1 MPPTPFIRGQG
12 TDMLFPR
19 YDVFISYSRQ
29 DTAIVEPFVEE
40 LRRRGYTVFFDTQ
53 SIIVGDLW
61 KQRLANAV
69 RSSRVCILCWSQH
82 ARDSEYVAF
91 EYSRAEGLGRPV
103 LPWLLDATPLPN
115 MVELQGIIESDPVK
129 AASRFIPRLGWRLS
143 LRRALQASL
152 LLLFLL
158 AASLV
163 YWKTHQPPP
172 PWEFT
177 GRVTD
182 SVTNLPI
189 SGVQVE
195 AEDQATAK
203 DHRFTTYTD
212 SDGRYVFH
220 LPQPRPK
227 YLHLVFAKQGY
238 KGEEPVTIP
247 PDLPFNTDM
256 TPLK

>member
-1 MPPTPFIRGQG
+1 MLHVLSIRGLG
-12 TDMLFPR
+12 TKMLFPR
-19 YDVFISYSRQ
+19 HDVFISYSHQ
-29 DTAIVEPFVEE
+29 DTASVSPFVGE
-40 LRRRGYTVFFDTQ
+40 LRRHGYNVFYDTR
-53 SIIVGDLW
+53 SIVVGDLW

-82 ARDSEYVAF
+82 ARDSEFVAF

-103 LPWLLDATPLPN
+103 LPWLLDSTPLPS
-115 MVELQGIIESDPVK
+115 MIELQGIIESNPAK

-143 LRRALQASL
+143 LRRIFQASL
-152 LLLFLL
+152 LMLL
-158 AASLV
+158 SLISAFV
-163 YWKTHQPPP
+163 YWSTHRPPP

-189 SGVQVE
+189 SGVQVD
-195 AEDQATAK
+195 AEDRQYS
-203 DHRFTTYTD
+203 TYTD
-212 SDGRYVFH
+212 SDGRYIFH
-220 LPQPRPK
+220 LPQPKPK

-247 PDLPFNTDM
+247 PDRPFNTDM

>member
-1 MPPTPFIRGQG
+1 
-12 TDMLFPR
+12 MLFPR

-29 DTAIVEPFVEE
+29 DTAIVQPFVEE
-40 LRRRGYTVFFDTQ
+40 LRRRGYTIFFDTQ

-115 MVELQGIIESDPVK
+115 MVELQGIIESDPAK
-129 AASRFIPRLGWRLS
+129 AASLFVPHLGTKLS
-143 LRRALQASL
+143 FRRHPTGLSSL
-152 LLLFLL
+152 LLLITSAL
-158 AASLV
+158 A
-163 YWKTHQPPP
+163 YWHIHRPPP

-189 SGVQVE
+189 PGVQVD
-195 AEDQATAK
+195 AEDHHFTA
-203 DHRFTTYTD
+203 YTD

-220 LPQPRPK
+220 LPQPKPK